1 LAILTI
7 TVTSED
13 VSWPQNFEAWPTQG
27 TIEEK
32 SAWLSRPEHL
42 AFSDFTKLKVKDNL
56 EQYRQ
61 LEMVICQ
68 VAGTTSLTPVF
79 TSILPRHDLT
89 ARVVVS
95 NPDSLPAPY
104 DPILREVEAKLKS
117 DYVSKTMA
125 PPDHVALWEIW
136 MRKAI
141 SRYIPRG
148 VQKWRKVVNTTRA
161 TQQEAGSK
169 KEDQTGD
176 DDKEMRDVGTTED
189 DKGDEEAVATTGS
202 VHTSTKPRS
211 KGKEAEKKQQRM
223 RFGPPL
229 HHSGALVMRG
239 GYNNQTQF
247 RDQPESRLPHKGFF
261 GDFIPIRKMVE
272 RNLEIELDPEL
283 LGGEQQSHVTISL
296 AGLLHDPL
304 STTKRE
310 DIRASHFDVV
320 KLWNAMKAVDPAFDC
335 APEPAGPAPRRLL
348 IWVTKNGSL
357 IEIDGQDALQDALE
371 SMNLEADQ
379 YMREGGEDI
388 QKFTLYVSNRLW

>member
-1 LAILTI
+1 MA
-7 TVTSED
+7 ED
-13 VSWPQNFEAWPTQG
+13 VSWPQSFEAWPKEG
-27 TIEEK
+27 TIDDR

-42 AFSDFTKLKVKDNL
+42 TFNDFAKLKVKDNIEEYL
-56 EQYRQ
+56 Q
-61 LEMVICQ
+61 LEMVICE
-68 VAGTTSLTPVF
+68 VAGIISLTPVF
-79 TSILPRHDLT
+79 STVLPRHDLA
-89 ARVVVS
+89 ARIVVS
-95 NPDSLPAPY
+95 KPDSLPAPY
-104 DPILREVEAKLKS
+104 DAILREVEAELKS
-117 DYVSKTMA
+117 NYVSETMA
-125 PPDHVALWEIW
+125 PPDHIVLWETW

-141 SRYIPRG
+141 SRYIPKG
-148 VQKWRKVVNTTRA
+148 VQKWKKVANSHGAR
-161 TQQEAGSK
+161 SK
-169 KEDQTGD
+169 KEDQRGD
-176 DDKEMRDVGTTED
+176 DDKEMLDIGTIED

-211 KGKEAEKKQQRM
+211 KGKEAEKKQRRI

-379 YMREGGEDI
+379 HMREGGEDI